1 MADINQQAIIEI
13 EINGQ
18 KAKSFGCKL
27 SGFFVF
33 RWEMIANHRRCL
45 CV

>member
-18 KAKSFGCKL
+18 KAKKELNNYRTEHEYRKL
-27 SGFFVF
+27 ATQGYSQ
-33 RWEMIANHRRCL
+33 
-45 CV
+45 